1 MENII
6 QIIKNN
12 VIAIVCFLSI
22 FVFAVL
28 LQLFGIIE
36 SFQQFVVVL
45 ASAAATYIIVQITM
59 NNQNKQQSELQTKLI
74 EQQNKLQKELLENQ
88 SKEDNKAKRDLEL
101 YNAKL
106 KVYSD
111 YVSEMYNALGD
122 NHVTKEELIDL
133 RTKLFGSIAF
143 YAGEN
148 VLEDI
153 LKKLNDIFFEK
164 ENGISPEVIDLKM
177 SLFFSG
183 ITKILQNDTEVN
195 NNIKE
200 MSINNNDNP
209 KEKEKDIV
217 QMLWT
222 KLQDI
227 IKKIEEQEKKEKEDR
242 EKERQKEEQYK
253 KEIAK
258 DKQINESPNITI
270 KDDEINDEENGL
282 IINQQS
288 DNREE
293 CFHETKQDDTDGDK
307 SLYLKEQTWHFNA
320 WGDPQFKQFEELNK
334 EEYELSLVEYGEYW
348 RTNLLKQVEKGDI
361 IMLFRRGGYGYVGAF
376 EAIGR
381 RVFDFEKGE
390 EEILYF
396 DEEKPRPVENFD
408 EDAEKY
414 DIYKSREDGATL
426 CSNLIVK
433 CVAYVPGGVGNP
445 GGVYRRTISRY
456 DSHYAWL
463 LKERF
468 QKEGQWG
475 E

>member
-1 MENII
+1 M
-6 QIIKNN
+6 KNLWSKHGDF
-12 VIAIVCFLSI
+12 IL
-22 FVFAVL
+22 FVL
-28 LQLFGIIE
+28 
-36 SFQQFVVVL
+36 FVVLVIL
-45 ASAAATYIIVQITM
+45 TIVVYISNANIWAVQILSACIGAIITILATRLLLS
-59 NNQNKQQSELQTKLI
+59 KQSEIDTKNRQTDDEIK
-74 EQQNKLQKELLENQ
+74 KNQ
-88 SKEDNKAKRDLEL
+88 EK

-122 NHVTKEELIDL
+122 NHVTSEELIDL

-153 LKKLNDIFFEK
+153 LIELNKTFFGVK
-164 ENGISPEVIDLKM
+164 GNGINPEVIDSKM
-177 SLFFSG
+177 SRFFSG
-183 ITKILQNDTEVN
+183 ITKILQNDTEA

-200 MSINNNDNP
+200 KSMNSNDNP

-217 QMLWT
+217 QKLWD

-227 IKKIEEQEKKEKEDR
+227 IKEIEEQEKKDKEDR
-242 EKERQKEEQYK
+242 EKEKQKEEQYK

-258 DKQINESPNITI
+258 EKQIDENLNNMI
-270 KDDEINDEENGL
+270 KENEINDEENGL
-282 IINQQS
+282 IINQPS
-288 DNREE
+288 DNIEKRTQ
-293 CFHETKQDDTDGDK
+293 ETKQDNTDDDK
-307 SLYLKEQTWHFNA
+307 SQYLKEQAWHFNA
-320 WGDPQFKQFEELNK
+320 WGDSQFKQFEELNK

-348 RTNLLKQVEKGDI
+348 RTNLLKQVGQGDI
-361 IMLFRRGGYGYVGAF
+361 IMLFRRGGCGYVGAF

-381 RVFDFEKGE
+381 RIFDFEKGE

-396 DEEKPRPVENFD
+396 DEEKPRPVGNFD

-433 CVAYVPGGVGNP
+433 CVAYVSGGVGNP

-468 QKEGQWG
+468 QKEGQWV